1 MAQDTS
7 VKCILLETAEGE
19 MLEYYMSAHPKL
31 VQNNDKVTLTC
42 GEETLEFGTTAL
54 KKVYPALATIKM
66 VYKVDGEVYKTYIH
80 HEGVSL
86 KAEPQPEKEGY
97 TFSGWD
103 SEPKVMPGQEVLV
116 SGTFNVNKY
125 KLTYTVDGEEYK
137 SLDVEFGSTI
147 TPETAPTK
155 EGYTFSG
162 WSEVPNTM
170 PAKDVTVTGTFN
182 VNKYKLTYT
191 VDGEEYKS
199 LDVEFGS
206 AITPETAPTKE
217 GYTFSG
223 WSEVPSTMPAKD
235 VTVTG
240 TFNVNKYK
248 LTYKIDG
255 EEYKSLD
262 VEFGSAITPET
273 APTKEG
279 YTFSGWS
286 EVPSTMPAK
295 DVIVTGTF
303 NVNKY
308 KLTYKIDGEEYKSL
322 DVEFG
327 SAITPETAPTK
338 EGYTFSG
345 WSEVP
350 STMPA
355 KDVIV
360 TGTFNVNSYTITYM
374 IDGEVYKTETVEYGS
389 TITPPTVEDKTGYD
403 FAWEEY
409 PTTMPAKDITISG
422 AYTTGIS
429 TIGAGKC
436 ITTKN
441 GDFYL
446 SGLQPNEAVKVYSV
460 AGTLLLSAQATVQ
473 GELTISRSS
482 LAVGVNIIKTNS
494 QTYKIIKQ

>member
-1 MAQDTS
+1 MRQFNFLAAFLMLFLGGIHLMAQDTS

-137 SLDVEFGSTI
+137 SLDVEFGS
-147 TPETAPTK
+147 
-155 EGYTFSG
+155 
-162 WSEVPNTM
+162 
-170 PAKDVTVTGTFN
+170 
-182 VNKYKLTYT
+182 
-191 VDGEEYKS
+191 
-199 LDVEFGS
+199 

-235 VTVTG
+235 VT
-240 TFNVNKYK
+240 
-248 LTYKIDG
+248 
-255 EEYKSLD
+255 
-262 VEFGSAITPET
+262 
-273 APTKEG
+273 
-279 YTFSGWS
+279 
-286 EVPSTMPAK
+286 
-295 DVIVTGTF
+295 VTGTF

>member
-42 GEETLEFGTTAL
+42 GEETLELGTTAL

-137 SLDVEFGSTI
+137 SLDVEFGS
-147 TPETAPTK
+147 
-155 EGYTFSG
+155 
-162 WSEVPNTM
+162 
-170 PAKDVTVTGTFN
+170 
-182 VNKYKLTYT
+182 
-191 VDGEEYKS
+191 
-199 LDVEFGS
+199 
-206 AITPETAPTKE
+206 AIT
-217 GYTFSG
+217 S
-223 WSEVPSTMPAKD
+223 
-235 VTVTG
+235 
-240 TFNVNKYK
+240 
-248 LTYKIDG
+248 
-255 EEYKSLD
+255 
-262 VEFGSAITPET
+262 
-273 APTKEG
+273 
-279 YTFSGWS
+279 
-286 EVPSTMPAK
+286 
-295 DVIVTGTF
+295 
-303 NVNKY
+303 
-308 KLTYKIDGEEYKSL
+308 
-322 DVEFG
+322 
-327 SAITPETAPTK
+327 ETAPTK

-409 PTTMPAKDITISG
+409 PTKMPANDITISG